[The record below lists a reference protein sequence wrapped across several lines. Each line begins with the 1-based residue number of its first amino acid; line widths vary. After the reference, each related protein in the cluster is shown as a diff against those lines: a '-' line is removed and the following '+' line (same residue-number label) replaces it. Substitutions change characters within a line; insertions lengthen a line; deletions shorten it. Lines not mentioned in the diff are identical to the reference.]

1 MQSSAASP
9 LLDLVYEAAAMP
21 DLWPAVL
28 DRMAG
33 IAGGAGTF
41 LITADPRTISTDT
54 KAQSSCAWMAR
65 NAACAQSDIAAAA
78 SDGSQDFLRRGRR
91 IQLRHATANRG

>member
-1 MQSSAASP
+1 MQSSAATP

-41 LITADPRTISTDT
+41 LITADPRTIRWT
-54 KAQSSCAWMAR
+54 SSESLRELGLDILEGHWHERNTRMERLLLHAFRFHAR
-65 NAACAQSDIAAAA
+65 C
-78 SDGSQDFLRRGRR
+78 
-91 IQLRHATANRG
+91 RHVDAR

>member
-1 MQSSAASP
+1 VQSSETVP

-33 IAGGAGTF
+33 IAGGVGTF
-41 LITADPRTISTDT
+41 LITTSTQLSLDPLGVGPAI
-54 KAQSSCAWMAR
+54 
-65 NAACAQSDIAAAA
+65 
-78 SDGSQDFLRRGRR
+78 GFGFPGRR
-91 IQLRHATANRG
+91 LA